1 MARHLYKPVGKCIYC
16 GETELPSDIHRF
28 GDEHIIPFALGG
40 NLILPEASC
49 KSCEKVINRQIET
62 PVSSHEWGFF
72 RSKRTF
78 PTRNKKRRRTHIKL
92 RRVDGGSL
100 NIPVNDYSTPVLL
113 YKFGEAR
120 ILNDLPPGT
129 DHLRWTVVMLADH
142 DAEMAMQHKYPEW
155 NKQHRLKA
163 QPHEFARLLA
173 KIAYGYVVAELGLDA
188 LNPLVL
194 GIILGKSDDYFYTV
208 GGTWDIEPVVPNGN
222 HITDISI
229 KFIGPHRA
237 LIIVDIRLFSA
248 TETPSYHVV
257 VGLIDLNNSEHA
269 RAFEKHRLEGK
280 FIVAP
285 FQRS

>member
-16 GETELPSDIHRF
+16 GETELPVDIHRF

-49 KSCEKVINRQIET
+49 KSCEKIINRQIET

-78 PTRNKKRRRTHIKL
+78 PTRRKKRRKTHIKL
-92 RRVDGGSL
+92 RRVDGGPL
-100 NIPVNDYSTPVLL
+100 NVPVSDYSAPVPL

-120 ILNDLPPGT
+120 ILSGLPPGS
-129 DHLRWTVVMLADH
+129 DHLRWTMVVLADH
-142 DAEMAMQHKYPEW
+142 DAEMAMQRKYPEW

-173 KIAYGYVVAELGLDA
+173 KIAYGYVVAEVGLDA
-188 LNPLVL
+188 FNPLVL

-208 GGTWDIEPVVPNGN
+208 GGAWDIEPAVPNGD
-222 HITDISI
+222 HITDIRI
-229 KFIGPHRA
+229 KFVSPFHA
-237 LIIVDIRLFSA
+237 LVIVDIRLFSA
-248 TETPSYHVV
+248 IETPSYHVV
-257 VGLIDLNNSEHA
+257 VGLIDLKNPEHL

-280 FIVAP
+280 IIVIP
-285 FQRS
+285 LQES